1 MPILDLYSKRKKRAE
16 NSNQSEIYRYDE
28 LPLVFRRQVIHIWC
42 GAIGIGIH
50 QDEFGRLIHREN
62 HRENHELW
70 SKIYNLFDRELG
82 LSAPSITF
90 SYDPFERCKSFLL
103 DEDTS
108 TDNLLDLIELT
119 FKIIDIIVRK
129 KLENPR
135 YFVDRNIS
143 QSPDDAISELNHRF
157 REHEIGYQFE
167 GGQIIRVDSKF
178 IHAEVVVPALGLLAD
193 PSFAGSEQ
201 EFRSAHEHYRRQEYK
216 DAIVDAL
223 NSFESTIKSICDV
236 RGWEYSKTSTAQKL
250 IEVIFTKELIPKYLQ
265 THFSSLRSVLEAGV
279 PTVRNKTSGHGQGAT
294 PVEVPE
300 HLAAYVLHLT
310 ASNIV
315 MLIEAHKAQP

>member
-1 MPILDLYSKRKKRAE
+1 MPIIDLYSKRKKRIE
-16 NSNQSEIYRYDE
+16 KFSQPEVYQYDE
-28 LPLVFRRQVIHIWC
+28 LPFTFRRQVIHIWRD
-42 GAIGIGIH
+42 AIGVYQNSDAYSTFGYTPLVNRVWHQIH
-50 QDEFGRLIHREN
+50 
-62 HRENHELW
+62 
-70 SKIYNLFDRELG
+70 NLLSRELG
-82 LSAPSITF
+82 LLELELNLLTN
-90 SYDPFERCKSFLL
+90 PFEVCQRFFLHKG
-103 DEDTS
+103 TS
-108 TDNLLDLIELT
+108 IENLLDLIELT
-119 FKIIDIIVRK
+119 FVFIDKLVREELK
-129 KLENPR
+129 KPPGHFEL
-135 YFVDRNIS
+135 NIS
-143 QSPDDAISELNHRF
+143 QQPDDAINELNHRF
-157 REHEIGYQFE
+157 HEHSIGYQFE
-167 GGQIIRVDSKF
+167 GGQIIRVDSEF
-178 IHAEVVVPALGLLAD
+178 IHAEVVVPALGLLANPD
-193 PSFAGSEQ
+193 FAGPEQ

-236 RGWEYSKTSTAQKL
+236 CGWEYSKTATAQKL

-315 MLIEAHKAQP
+315 MLIEAHKAQL